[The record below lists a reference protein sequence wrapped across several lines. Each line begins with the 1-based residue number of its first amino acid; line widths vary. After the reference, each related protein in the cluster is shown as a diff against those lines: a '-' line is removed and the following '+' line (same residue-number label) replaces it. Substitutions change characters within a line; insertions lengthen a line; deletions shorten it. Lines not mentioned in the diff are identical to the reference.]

1 MVRIPNLDHLRKLF
15 VRLTIGDIPQS
26 PSLSGIDWRRP
37 QETWRS
43 TSVGR
48 GVLLRIAKDAIPCHV
63 TISML
68 STNLAAAYA
77 INLAE
82 RAARLKAEEVATS
95 AVILSGTLG

>member
-1 MVRIPNLDHLRKLF
+1 M
-15 VRLTIGDIPQS
+15 
-26 PSLSGIDWRRP
+26 
-37 QETWRS
+37 
-43 TSVGR
+43 
-48 GVLLRIAKDAIPCHV
+48 